1 MADGP
6 EGTRAAALLGVESSW
21 TNRRWV
27 PRLAPDADALAMA
40 LSQRHGLDDVLA
52 RVLAGRGVG
61 LEAAE
66 GFLDPRLRTLMPD
79 PAVLQDMDRAVAL
92 LADAIQAGVT
102 IGIFGDYDVDGAA
115 SSALLAEFLDAAG
128 TPWRLH
134 IPDRMTEGYGP
145 NEPAMAAFVD
155 QGCKVIVTVDCGTT
169 SHGPIAAAKARGAPT
184 VVLDHHLAPER
195 LPDAAALV
203 NPNRLDDVSGLGYL
217 CAAGVVF
224 MAIVAVNR
232 EFRRRGFWG
241 RERPEPDLMAF
252 LDLVALGTVADVVP
266 LLGLNRAFVRQGL
279 AVMASRARTGLRA
292 LADVARLDGPPRP
305 YHLGFL
311 LGPRINAGGRIGDAS
326 LGARLLLARDEV
338 EAGRMAV
345 ELDRLNGERQAIERA
360 MVEDGEA
367 QALLRLGLDE
377 QGAEVVVVSSP
388 DWHQGVVGLVAS
400 RLKERFHR
408 PAFAF
413 AIGEGGLATGSARS
427 IPGVDIGS
435 SIRRAVDQGL
445 ALKGGGHPMAG
456 GLTVE
461 TARLAE
467 LSAFL
472 EGDVGASVR
481 AARLDRSHRVDAV
494 ITALAARPELHG
506 LLEKAGPY
514 GAGHAEPLLAVPA
527 HRLVDLREVGQG
539 HLKLRLKSDDGA
551 ALDAMAF
558 RAVGS
563 ALGQGLQERRGERV
577 HVLGTL
583 MLDRWQGMDRISLR
597 VVDAAPAGR

>member
-6 EGTRAAALLGVESSW
+6 EPDRVSSLLGVDKSW
-21 TNRRWV
+21 TNRRWI
-27 PRLAPDADALAMA
+27 PRLGRDADALALA
-40 LSQRHGLDDVLA
+40 LAQRHGLDDVLA
-52 RVLAGRGVG
+52 RVLAGRGIG
-61 LEAAE
+61 LDAAE
-66 GFLDPRLRTLMPD
+66 AFLDPRLRTLMPD
-79 PAVLQDMDRAVAL
+79 PAVLQDMHRAVAL
-92 LADAIQAGVT
+92 LADVVQAGAK

-128 TPWRLH
+128 VPWTLH
-134 IPDRMTEGYGP
+134 IPDRLTEGYGP
-145 NEPAMAAFVD
+145 TEAAMAAFAE
-155 QGCKVIVTVDCGTT
+155 QGCKLIVTVDCGTT
-169 SHGPIAAAKARGAPT
+169 SHAPIETATNSGVPT

-195 LPDAAALV
+195 LPTAAALV

-224 MAIVAVNR
+224 MTIVALNR
-232 EFRRRGFWG
+232 ELRRRGFWT
-241 RERPEPDLMAF
+241 RERPEPDLMGS

-266 LLGLNRAFVRQGL
+266 LTGLNRAFVRQGL
-279 AVMASRARTGLRA
+279 AVMAARSRTGLRA

-326 LGARLLLARDEV
+326 LGARLLLARDEA

-345 ELDRLNGERQAIERA
+345 ELDRLNGERQVIERA
-360 MVEDGEA
+360 MVEEGEA

-377 QGAEVVVVSSP
+377 QGAEVVLVSSP

-413 AIGEGGLATGSARS
+413 AVGEGGFATGSARS

-435 SIRRAVDQGL
+435 SIRRAVERGL
-445 ALKGGGHPMAG
+445 AVKGGGHPMAG
-456 GLTVE
+456 GLTIQ
-461 TARLAE
+461 TARLDA
-467 LSAFL
+467 LAAFL
-472 EGDVGASVR
+472 EADIGASVR
-481 AARLDRSHRVDAV
+481 AARLDRAHRVDAI

-514 GAGHAEPLLAVPA
+514 GSGHAEPLLAVPA

-551 ALDAMAF
+551 VLDAMAF
-558 RAVGS
+558 RAGGS

-583 MLDRWQGMDRISLR
+583 GLDHWQGMDRVTLR